1 MDVFCF
7 SCLFLDFVHMKTL
20 ESKSIL
26 FIGLFFV
33 LSMSSLVA
41 QVDKK
46 LSREIFK
53 ELIEINTT
61 HSSGS
66 TTVAA
71 EAMAK
76 RLRAVGFD
84 DKDIFIG
91 GPTDTKGNLVVRYR
105 GNGSKKPVLLMA
117 HLDVVEAD
125 INDWS
130 FDPFKFKEADGVFYG
145 RGIADDK
152 AMCAIFVANFIR
164 MKIEGFVPERDI
176 IIALTADEEGGDH
189 NGVSWLLDNHRELV
203 DAEFALNEG
212 AGGMEKGGKKVLN
225 GVQLSEKVYQSFNLE
240 IKNPG
245 GHSSR
250 PKKVNAI
257 YQLANALTNLEAYK
271 FPLDLNDGTKAYFS
285 RSSNLESGQL
295 AEDMMGITQTPPAA
309 GAEERLSED
318 PYYNALLHTTCVATM
333 LGGGHAEN
341 ALPQTATAVVN
352 CRILPGQDPAMIK
365 AKLEE
370 VFDNNAISVTP
381 IREAF
386 QSQPTS
392 LDPMVMGP
400 IEAITEKMWPGV
412 PVIPTMSTGATDG
425 YRARNAGIPVFGV
438 SGIFTDEAG
447 SNAHGQD
454 ERLRVNAYYEGQEF
468 LYQVVKELTKPTSL
482 SQKK

>member
-1 MDVFCF
+1 MKIFKA
-7 SCLFLDFVHMKTL
+7 SSLLLTSLFLLICATNMR
-20 ESKSIL
+20 
-26 FIGLFFV
+26 
-33 LSMSSLVA
+33 A

-66 TTVAA
+66 TTDAA

-91 GPTDTKGNLVVRYR
+91 GPIPTKGNLVVRYK

-130 FDPFKFKEADGVFYG
+130 FDPFKFREVDGVFYG

-164 MKIEGFVPERDI
+164 MKKEGFVPDRDI
-176 IIALTADEEGGDH
+176 IMALTADEEGGDH
-189 NGVSWLLDNHRELV
+189 NGVSWLLENHFHLV
-203 DAEFALNEG
+203 NAEFSLNEG
-212 AGGMEKGGKKVLN
+212 AGGMEKGGKKILN

-240 IKNPG
+240 IKNHG

-257 YQLANALTNLEAYK
+257 YQLANALTNLEAFN
-271 FPLDLNDGTKAYFS
+271 FPLDLNDGTRAYFS
-285 RSSNLESGQL
+285 RSSKLESGQL
-295 AEDMMGITQTPPAA
+295 AKDMMGITQSPPAA
-309 GAEERLSED
+309 GSEERLSAN

-352 CRILPGQDPAMIK
+352 CRILPGQDPVKIK
-365 AKLEE
+365 EKLQE
-370 VFDNNAISVTP
+370 VFDNDEIAVTP
-381 IREAF
+381 IRQAF

-412 PVIPTMSTGATDG
+412 AVIPTMSTGATDG

-438 SGIFTDEAG
+438 SGIFSDELG

-454 ERLRVNAYYEGQEF
+454 ERLRVSAYYEGQEF

-482 SQKK
+482 SQKKQ

>member
-1 MDVFCF
+1 MKILKTGSLIL
-7 SCLFLDFVHMKTL
+7 SCLLLTL
-20 ESKSIL
+20 
-26 FIGLFFV
+26 
-33 LSMSSLVA
+33 LSTKGKA
-41 QVDKK
+41 QVDEA

-61 HSSGS
+61 HSTGS
-66 TTVAA
+66 TTDAA

-76 RLRAVGFD
+76 RLKAAGIPE
-84 DKDIFIG
+84 KDIFIG
-91 GPTDTKGNLVVRYR
+91 GPTPTKGNLVVRYR
-105 GNGSKKPVLLMA
+105 GSGAKKPVLLMA

-125 INDWS
+125 IKDWS
-130 FDPFKFKEADGVFYG
+130 FDPFKFREIDGVYYG
-145 RGIADDK
+145 RGISDDK

-164 MKIEGFVPERDI
+164 MKKEGFVPDRDI
-176 IIALTADEEGGDH
+176 IMALTADEEGGDH
-189 NGVSWLLDNHRELV
+189 NGVSWLLDNHRDLV

-212 AGGMEKGGKKVLN
+212 AGGMEKGGKKIQN

-257 YQLANALTNLEAYK
+257 YQLANALTNLEAYD

-285 RSSNLESGQL
+285 RSSKLESGQL
-295 AEDMMGITQTPPAA
+295 AKDMMGITQNPPAA
-309 GAEERLSED
+309 GAEERLSAN

-341 ALPQTATAVVN
+341 ALPQSATAVVN

-370 VFDNNAISVTP
+370 VFDNDGISVTP

-392 LDPMVMGP
+392 LDPTVMGP

-412 PVIPTMSTGATDG
+412 AVIPTMSTGATDG

-438 SGIFTDEAG
+438 SGIFSDEKG

-454 ERLRVNAYYEGQEF
+454 ERLKVTSFKEGQEF
-468 LYQVVKELTKPTSL
+468 LYLLVKEVSLPSSTKIQT
-482 SQKK
+482 K